1 MASFNNERI
10 KYYPHNYINYFQNKE
25 RVLKKNISKFIDND
39 LYKFGNIN
47 DLIELINVLKYL
59 KEFNADDASIFSCNI
74 ENLEKKINKA
84 SGTYF
89 HNIKNETE
97 FKEIIK
103 SIEDQYRDDLISV
116 FSRFSNVI
124 KKFLTEDVIFFLC
137 ENSYLQFILD
147 NKNFLNQHS
156 SALKSF
162 LFLHLEFFHFYLSKE
177 LVNSNAPF
185 NFTSEEF
192 NSLVDKYI
200 NLAQD
205 KIDLMS
211 LCKIYENPLLSR
223 ENKYNVSQF
232 RDQIKKKIIYNTSK
246 IEVKFTEQSEISK
259 SDKILDEIITYS
271 YDATWLSKYL
281 DNSTILNN
289 FKYIFNFL
297 DKHHRI
303 SFISA
308 PYFTKRTLFK
318 FIVSSK
324 KKEHI
329 FDSNIQWNYVF
340 SIYILKTACYSD
352 FLCHYNIFLENV
364 IDWFFSD
371 YIKNEF
377 SIDNFVVNLK
387 NIKNV
392 ESFLDKIKILIPEF
406 EGIFKQFESYSE
418 FGYVN
423 HGYISNV
430 LNDGENAYPESLK
443 TSKITYV
450 EKSNSDD
457 AKIIFNDLF
466 SDGFRLK
473 DYKNL
478 FDFLIKNKN
487 GFDSKL
493 LSELYPSF
501 NLLLKNNILIQN
513 SRGDLF
519 VDTLKLSLLK
529 EVEDYGYLC
538 LNFLEEDAQSKV
550 KNLINDNLLTS
561 YNSFMSKQEND
572 LFNFVFNNKF
582 SNNPLGLRNLY
593 LHGNPSLDMAE
604 HEFNYF
610 ISLTMMIVLV
620 LKLNDAFTI
629 MTSKDQ
635 GKRRFNNVFE
645 DENSIILT

>member
-1 MASFNNERI
+1 MASFINERI
-10 KYYPHNYINYFQNKE
+10 KYYPHNYINYYQNKE
-25 RVLKKNISKFIDND
+25 KVLKKYLPKCIDND
-39 LYKFGNIN
+39 LYKIENIS
-47 DLIELINVLKYL
+47 DLIELNNVLKYL
-59 KEFNADDASIFSCNI
+59 KEINADDAPFFFYDI
-74 ENLEKKINKA
+74 EKKINNA

-89 HNIKNETE
+89 NNIKSETDL
-97 FKEIIK
+97 KKIIK
-103 SIEDQYRDDLISV
+103 LVEKQYRDDLISV
-116 FSRFSNVI
+116 FSNFSNVT

-147 NKNFLNQHS
+147 NKSFLNQHS

-162 LFLHLEFFHFYLSKE
+162 LFSHIEFFSFYLSKE
-177 LVNSNAPF
+177 LVNSNLPF
-185 NFTSEEF
+185 KFTREEF
-192 NSLVDKYI
+192 NSIVVKYI
-200 NLAQD
+200 NLSKD
-205 KIDLMS
+205 KIDFMS
-211 LCKIYENPLLSR
+211 LCKIYKNPLLSP

-232 RDQIKKKIIYNTSK
+232 RDQIKKKINYNTFK

-259 SDKILDEIITYS
+259 SDKILDEKITYS
-271 YDATWLSKYL
+271 FDATWLSKYL

-289 FKYIFNFL
+289 FKYVFNFL
-297 DKHHRI
+297 DNHHRI
-303 SFISA
+303 SFFSA
-308 PYFTKRTLFK
+308 PYFTKQTLLK

-324 KKEHI
+324 KNENI
-329 FDSNIQWNYVF
+329 FDSNILWKRLFGKYI
-340 SIYILKTACYSD
+340 SITACYSD

-371 YIKNEF
+371 YIKTEF
-377 SIDNFVVNLK
+377 SIDNFLVNIK
-387 NIKNV
+387 NAKNV

-406 EGIFKQFESYSE
+406 ESIFKQFESYSKYS
-418 FGYVN
+418 YVN

-466 SDGFRLK
+466 SDDYRLK
-473 DYKNL
+473 EHKNL
-478 FDFLIKNKN
+478 FDFLVKNN
-487 GFDSKL
+487 TGFDSQL
-493 LSELYPSF
+493 LSELYPCF
-501 NLLLKNNILIQN
+501 NLLLKNNILIHN
-513 SRGDLF
+513 SSGDLF
-519 VDTLKLSLLK
+519 VDTLKLSLLN
-529 EVEDYGYLC
+529 EVENYGYLC
-538 LNFLEEDAQSKV
+538 LDFLEEDAQIKV

-593 LHGNPSLDMAE
+593 LHGNPSLNE
-604 HEFNYF
+604 NGHERNYF

-629 MTSKDQ
+629 MTSKYQ

-645 DENSIILT
+645 DENSIVLT